1 MVLHIAPSPNG
12 DLYIK
17 CKRIDDLSASDMTNT
32 ELETSVETEND
43 TSLQIGGEQQQSQKQ
58 EEQEKIFTDIE
69 HEIECPRC
77 FDTMTLRSDFDNL
90 YYSCEECGFILYTI
104 KRNL

>member
-1 MVLHIAPSPNG
+1 MP
-12 DLYIK
+12 
-17 CKRIDDLSASDMTNT
+17 NT
-32 ELETSVETEND
+32 ELETSVETETD

-58 EEQEKIFTDIE
+58 EKQEKIFTDIK
-69 HEIECPRC
+69 HEIECPHC
-77 FDTMTLRSDFDNL
+77 YDTMTLRSDFDNL